1 MKAKWKENVS
11 LGHKEKEVIFSD
23 PFGCQSYL
31 LVEPF
36 SLSEQPFS
44 LSEQPFV
51 LSHLFEAALKTRNI
65 FCIYSILTEGK

>member
-11 LGHKEKEVIFSD
+11 LRHKEKEVIFSD

-36 SLSEQPFS
+36 SLSDS
-44 LSEQPFV
+44 MSEQQFV
-51 LSHLFEAALKTRNI
+51 LSHLFDAALKTRNI
-65 FCIYSILTEGK
+65 FCIYSILTEGNRK